1 MDKRVNLS
9 EIYDVMIE
17 MLDSGGSVNFNPNGT
32 SMLPTIMNHG
42 DRVVIKKLDRRL
54 KKYELPLY
62 RRKNGDFVLHR
73 VVRVYDDC
81 YGMCGDNQWS
91 IEKGIT
97 DDNIVGVVTQINRK
111 GKIIDVEKNM
121 LYKIYVVF
129 WVNVM
134 PVRHV
139 LIGGLRRIKRIVKRI
154 IG

>member
-42 DRVVIKKLDRRL
+42 DRVVIKRANRQL

-129 WVNVM
+129 WVNIM